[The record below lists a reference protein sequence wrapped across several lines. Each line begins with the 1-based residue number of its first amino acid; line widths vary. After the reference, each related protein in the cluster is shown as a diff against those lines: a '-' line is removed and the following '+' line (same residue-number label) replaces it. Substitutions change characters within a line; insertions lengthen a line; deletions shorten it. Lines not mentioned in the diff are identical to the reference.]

1 MRLFI
6 GSDRLSKLMDI
17 IGDAIQHSLITRSI
31 ERAQKKVEENNF
43 MIRKRLLEYDNVMNK
58 QREIIYNL
66 RKSAILGK
74 HIDIDISKMIYHVI
88 NEIVNN
94 AKNLEH
100 FKSELIN
107 IFGLITNKIIE
118 IFSSNQKNII
128 NELFIIIMKHYKL
141 IKSIKLNEFKYLID
155 KNNILLSDGNR
166 NILISSYD
174 VNIQFNNIEQKIIL
188 NVIDSLW
195 KQHLS
200 EMDDLRNFVQNAVYE
215 QKDPI
220 LVYKSKAFT
229 IFKKVINDIYKNI
242 VSFLF
247 KFKFLSINKLNLS
260 EEFFKLL
267 NNINSNDYI
276 TLRNI
281 INGDIK
287 RIKYKQLENFLI

>member
-1 MRLFI
+1 
-6 GSDRLSKLMDI
+6 
-17 IGDAIQHSLITRSI
+17 
-31 ERAQKKVEENNF
+31 
-43 MIRKRLLEYDNVMNK
+43 
-58 QREIIYNL
+58 
-66 RKSAILGK
+66 
-74 HIDIDISKMIYHVI
+74 
-88 NEIVNN
+88 
-94 AKNLEH
+94 
-100 FKSELIN
+100 
-107 IFGLITNKIIE
+107 
-118 IFSSNQKNII
+118 
-128 NELFIIIMKHYKL
+128 MKHYKL
-141 IKSIKLNEFKYLID
+141 IKSIKLNEFKSLID

-229 IFKKVINDIYKNI
+229 LFKKVINDIYKNI

-247 KFKFLSINKLNLS
+247 KFKLNSINKLNLS

-267 NNINSNDYI
+267 NNINSKDYI

-287 RIKYKQLENFLI
+287 RIKYKQLENFLIKEKGNWTIDY